1 MNLIDKTDKY
11 GEENKDYQVFIG
23 DHDLAVSRIIDG
35 KSEVLFVY
43 TFPEKE
49 LSVHKDFVL
58 SYPILSGDKKHHIW
72 KLKR

>member
-1 MNLIDKTDKY
+1 
-11 GEENKDYQVFIG
+11 
-23 DHDLAVSRIIDG
+23 
-35 KSEVLFVY
+35 VLFVY